1 MAAECRYNGEEKSQT
16 AAEYQYKQEWETAG

>member
-1 MAAECRYNGEEKSQT
+1 MAAEWLYNGEEISQT